1 MKNNNNF
8 LLTETQTDFIR
19 NSLSEFKSKPSTH
32 NVKKPQRYHKQK
44 EKEMMLTFLL
54 GEDIPNK
61 NNNTLSIRKRSL
73 LQRDFHI
80 LSPINNTRHTSRN
93 GYVNNNNNHIEC
105 TYLPSI
111 NSVNI
116 VNRSN
121 SHIDS
126 NSNNKNNY
134 VPYSVSYI
142 AFPRINKSV
151 ERKGN
156 VSSLNT
162 SRNHINNIIVT
173 NTTPQESTLN
183 TIVKHNKSKSK
194 SNSNSQNHKQRN
206 NNSNN
211 KVNHVKNIKTEP
223 TLIMPKKQKHK
234 RSFNFKHRLQHP
246 KITYL
251 HNLHQQLQRRSK
263 KRNPTI
269 FFGNY
274 FTDIYDRNAKL
285 PPSDVKID
293 SSISRTY
300 ENPNYKT
307 PSSSFVLSDI
317 FNFKG
322 FCIYGICEGNITSPK
337 AALISSIARECLS
350 THLTDPMAYNLKS
363 CSSIA
368 GVLDVL
374 TDNNFELI
382 KNAFTSTKDELA
394 QVNIKDELSSI
405 LNVML
410 LILIHNEI
418 IVCALGSFTK
428 GYWFGFE
435 EDAKGKEIMNS
446 YKIINNEEKE
456 LYIER
461 INYNKRMKFVIAG
474 SRLFWEKMVLYNVMK
489 IIYNNSQNLNEVVDK
504 IYEYKR
510 LVLKRK
516 EDDGNEEEG
525 VYEEDVVK
533 YLLYSIIVLKF

>member
-1 MKNNNNF
+1 MKNNNNNF

-32 NVKKPQRYHKQK
+32 NVKKPQRSHKQK

-54 GEDIPNK
+54 GEDSPTK
-61 NNNTLSIRKRSL
+61 NNTLSIRKRSL
-73 LQRDFHI
+73 LQRDLQMQMI
-80 LSPINNTRHTSRN
+80 LSPINTKHISRN
-93 GYVNNNNNHIEC
+93 TYVNNTNTNSEHS
-105 TYLPSI
+105 YLPSI
-111 NSVNI
+111 NS

-126 NSNNKNNY
+126 NNNKNNY
-134 VPYSVSYI
+134 VPHSISYI

-151 ERKGN
+151 ERKVN
-156 VSSLNT
+156 INSLNS

-173 NTTPQESTLN
+173 NSTPQESTLN
-183 TIVKHNKSKSK
+183 TIVKHT
-194 SNSNSQNHKQRN
+194 N
-206 NNSNN
+206 NNNKQHSN
-211 KVNHVKNIKTEP
+211 KVSHIKNLKTEP
-223 TLIMPKKQKHK
+223 TLIIPKRHKKHTI
-234 RSFNFKHRLQHP
+234 NFKHRLQHP

-300 ENPNYKT
+300 EHPNYKT

-337 AALISSIARECLS
+337 AALISSISRECLS

-363 CSSIA
+363 CSSIT
-368 GVLDVL
+368 GVLTVL

-394 QVNIKDELSSI
+394 QVNIKEELSNI

-435 EDAKGKEIMNS
+435 EDRKGKEIMKS
-446 YKIINNEEKE
+446 YKIINNEQKE

-461 INYNKRMKFVIAG
+461 INYDKRMKFAIVG
-474 SRLFWEKMVLYNVMK
+474 SRLFWEKMMLYNVMK
-489 IIYNNSQNLNEVVDK
+489 IIYNNRQNLNDVIDK
-504 IYEYKR
+504 IYEYKG

-516 EDDGNEEEG
+516 ENGSDEDDNTNDD
-525 VYEEDVVK
+525 YNVVK

>member
-32 NVKKPQRYHKQK
+32 NVKQPQRSHKRK

-54 GEDIPNK
+54 GEDLPVK
-61 NNNTLSIRKRSL
+61 NNTLSIRKRTL
-73 LQRDFHI
+73 FQKDFQMQTF
-80 LSPINNTRHTSRN
+80 NTKHTSRN
-93 GYVNNNNNHIEC
+93 THNNEHNH
-105 TYLPSI
+105 LPSI
-111 NSVNI
+111 NS

-126 NSNNKNNY
+126 KHSY
-134 VPYSVSYI
+134 VPRGISYI
-142 AFPRINKSV
+142 AFPRINNSV
-151 ERKGN
+151 ERKVN
-156 VSSLNT
+156 ISSLSS
-162 SRNHINNIIVT
+162 SRNHINNIAVA
-173 NTTPQESTLN
+173 NSTPQETTLN
-183 TIVKHNKSKSK
+183 TIVKYT
-194 SNSNSQNHKQRN
+194 HKQQR
-206 NNSNN
+206 SN
-211 KVNHVKNIKTEP
+211 KLSHVKNLQTEP
-223 TLIMPKKQKHK
+223 TLIPRRQKRTIDFKHK
-234 RSFNFKHRLQHP
+234 LQHP

-251 HNLHQQLQRRSK
+251 HNLHHQLQRRSK

-285 PPSDVKID
+285 PPSEVKID

-300 ENPNYKT
+300 EIPTHKT

-322 FCIYGICEGNITSPK
+322 FCIYGICEGNISSPK
-337 AALISSIARECLS
+337 AALISSISRECLS

-363 CSSIA
+363 CSSIT
-368 GVLDVL
+368 GVLAVL

-394 QVNIKDELSSI
+394 QANIKNELSDI

-410 LILIHNEI
+410 LIVIHNEI
-418 IVCALGSFTK
+418 IVCALGAFTK

-435 EDAKGKEIMNS
+435 EGTKGKEIMNS
-446 YKIINNEEKE
+446 YRIIHNEHKE
-456 LYIER
+456 LYIQR
-461 INYNKRMKFVIAG
+461 INYDTRMKFVVVG
-474 SRLFWEKMVLYNVMK
+474 SRLFWEKMLLYNVMK
-489 IIYNNSQNLNEVVDK
+489 IICNSLRQSDS
-504 IYEYKR
+504 YYT
-510 LVLKRK
+510 
-516 EDDGNEEEG
+516 
-525 VYEEDVVK
+525 Y
-533 YLLYSIIVLKF
+533 